1 VKNALPIIW
10 LHFCPL
16 FPHETKKTL
25 LQASKTFRPAK
36 KLAIIN
42 DAQRNT

>member
-1 VKNALPIIW
+1 M
-10 LHFCPL
+10 
-16 FPHETKKTL
+16 KKTL

-42 DAQRNT
+42 VAQRNT